1 MTSQFAGLTLSD
13 WAIMTYKDELTL
25 LIEENN
31 WHNTNLTTFNWQKK
45 ETEIQ
50 QLLLKINSIDNVYFD
65 K

>member
-1 MTSQFAGLTLSD
+1 
-13 WAIMTYKDELTL
+13 MTYKDELTL